1 MKERY
6 ILAAFGK
13 ALVETPL
20 SIILL
25 VLDIVG
31 IGAVIYWV
39 VDDLSEAVVIIA
51 FLIILLVSQ
60 YLVFRKLWTTSQSFP
75 QIFFDQARQAQMHQ
89 PSQILKRSMPTYQLI
104 QAWFRNLPSSPSDS
118 SVAREVTAKVILNH
132 PDGTP
137 SLEYY
142 GQWAKSNAPDNVG
155 FEGFIDKVDIAP
167 GHLRAKLMIALK
179 YPSESQGYA
188 FTREG
193 LRSNPDGRSPRY
205 AIPEGDY
212 EVKVHLSG
220 IGVDEIFKF
229 HLSNKGAQH
238 NLELLEQMKVG

>member
-25 VLDIVG
+25 VIDIAG

-39 VDDLSEAVVIIA
+39 VDDLSEASVISA
-51 FLIILLVSQ
+51 FLVILFVSQ
-60 YLVFRKLWTTSQSFP
+60 YLVFRKLWTGFQAFP
-75 QIFFDQARQAQMHQ
+75 RILFDQARQAQMHQ
-89 PSQILKRSMPTYQLI
+89 PSQFLNRSMPTYQLL
-104 QAWFRNLPSSPSDS
+104 QAWFRNLPAFPSDS
-118 SVAREVTAKVILNH
+118 SVAREVTAKVILSQ
-132 PDGTP
+132 PDGTS

-155 FEGFIDKVDIAP
+155 FEGFVDKTDIVP

-179 YPSESQGYA
+179 YPAESQGYA

-205 AIPEGDY
+205 AIPEGDC
-212 EVKVHLSG
+212 EVKVHHSG
-220 IGVDEIFKF
+220 IGVDNIFKF
-229 HLSNKGAQH
+229 HLSNKGSQH
-238 NLELLEQMKVG
+238 DLEFSEITDSS